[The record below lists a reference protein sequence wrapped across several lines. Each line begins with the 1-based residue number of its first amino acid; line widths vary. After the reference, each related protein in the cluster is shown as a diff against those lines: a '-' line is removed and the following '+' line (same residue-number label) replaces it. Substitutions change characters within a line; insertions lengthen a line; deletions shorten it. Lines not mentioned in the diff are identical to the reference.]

1 MTQPWLVLDVNYL
14 CHRARY
20 TMGELTWKGAAT
32 GVIYGFLQSV
42 IHLQKRFDTDRV
54 VFCFD
59 SRFSKRKKLYPA
71 YKANRKNRK
80 PMTNKEREFE
90 EEFHRQIIKLR
101 MEYLPAIGFRN
112 ILWQQGYEADDL
124 IAVSCFEIGTFPT
137 WEAVIVTADQDLYQC
152 IRGNISTFNPQKNE
166 RMSLQSFYR
175 IYHIEP
181 KYWAIVKSIAG
192 CSSDNIPGAK
202 GIGEK
207 TALKFIQGQLS
218 ATSKAFKIIRAY
230 CLGADKKVAV
240 KLVTLPLAGTKT
252 VHLRADNRISKE
264 SWDAV
269 CKHLGF
275 KTLHPRIPKYGK
287 HGNQR

>member
-1 MTQPWLVLDVNYL
+1 MTQPWLILDCNYL

-42 IHLQKRFDTDRV
+42 IHLQERFDTDRV

-80 PMTNKEREFE
+80 PMTDKEREFE

-124 IAVSCFEIGTFPT
+124 IAVVSTTCLEHRD
-137 WEAVIVTADQDLYQC
+137 EAVIVTADEDLFQC
-152 IRGNISTFNPQKNE
+152 IRGSISTFNPQKNE
-166 RMSLQSFYR
+166 RLTLQKFWERYR
-175 IYHIEP
+175 IRPENWP
-181 KYWAIVKSIAG
+181 FVKAVAG
-192 CSSDNIPGAK
+192 CSSDNIPGLK
-202 GIGEK
+202 GIGEVK
-207 TALKFIQGQLS
+207 ALQYLRSELPKG
-218 ATSKAFKIIRAY
+218 SKADNAIV
-230 CLGADKKVAV
+230 GAQEAGEPLDTYM
-240 KLVTLPLAGTKT
+240 KLVTLPLEGTKT
-252 VHLRADNRISKE
+252 IHLRADNRISKE
-264 SWDAV
+264 SWNAI

-275 KTLHPRIPKYGK
+275 KTLHPRIPKYG
-287 HGNQR
+287 NQR